1 MGSMIMSFCGSAQQ
15 LIGDSSVRRDIYDGG
30 DNMNILNLE
39 NVVNK
44 DGTVGAKDKNNVMD
58 VLRAVPGS
66 YNDFVNSTADCMS
79 QDKELEN
86 LIMELIRTKPESNSS
101 DVLKAL
107 CDFYGFNKPLEIV
120 DDDDDF
126 HVGAVETVSRAGSMV
141 RVAY

>member
-1 MGSMIMSFCGSAQQ
+1 MIMSFCGSVQQ
-15 LIGDSSVRRDIYDGG
+15 LIGDSSVRRDIYVGG
-30 DNMNILNLE
+30 GNMSLSNIE
-39 NVVNK
+39 NVLNK
-44 DGTVGAKDKNNVMD
+44 DSTVGAIDKISVMD

-66 YNDFVNSTADCMS
+66 YDDFVNSTADCMS

-101 DVLKAL
+101 DVLKTL

-120 DDDDDF
+120 DDDDDDLYA
-126 HVGAVETVSRAGSMV
+126 GAVETGSRAGGMV